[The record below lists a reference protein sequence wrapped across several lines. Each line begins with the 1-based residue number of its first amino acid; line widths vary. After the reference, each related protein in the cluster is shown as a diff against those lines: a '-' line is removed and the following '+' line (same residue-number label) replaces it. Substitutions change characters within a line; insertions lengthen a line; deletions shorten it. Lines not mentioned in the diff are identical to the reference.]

1 MELRGQ
7 LGFDLR
13 DDFAAFARLFEREL
27 AVLLAPGLVCLP
39 ACFVCLD
46 LGFDAVHR
54 FAEGGFGELAFPDDD
69 DIPRER
75 FEPLVVEDVALLV
88 VGDLVC
94 PEVDACFRH
103 DELRAAL
110 VPVPEAAVDEDGST
124 IFRQHYIRSA
134 GQVSHIL
141 SVSKTM

>member
-7 LGFDLR
+7 LGFYLR

-27 AVLLAPGLVCLP
+27 AVLFAPGLVCLP
-39 ACFVCLD
+39 ACFVCID

-103 DELRAAL
+103 DELRAVL
-110 VPVPEAAVDEDGST
+110 VPVPEAAVDEDDGA
-124 IFRQHYIRSA
+124 IA
-134 GQVSHIL
+134 GEDDVRCS
-141 SVSKTM
+141 SNGYAT